1 MAVHRFI
8 AVVILVAVAITFTA
22 IGASWI
28 ITTMHSVMWKP
39 EILKILDL
47 EIEQQN
53 NAWVLRIE
61 AENIGEARAEIYKVE
76 VVNIEEL
83 SLSTPLVIEPGHIR
97 SISFK
102 LTKSYKYGALYT
114 IRLYLRSG
122 TVYNYLEY
130 RVAPK

>member
-8 AVVILVAVAITFTA
+8 AVVILVAVAISFTA

-83 SLSTPLVIEPGHIR
+83 SLSTPLTIEPGHRTTLTIP
-97 SISFK
+97 
-102 LTKSYKYGALYT
+102 LTKSYQYYT
-114 IRLYLRSG
+114 MYTVRLYLKSG
-122 TVYNYLEY
+122 TVYHYIEY